1 MAGLYIHIPYCH
13 SKCAYCDFYS
23 MPQLDNME
31 EYVNAIIKEMRIR
44 KNEISPTPITTIY
57 IGGGTPSI
65 LPLFLLEK
73 IITEINKLFGSNF
86 EEFTIEANPEDI
98 TIEWVK
104 GITDLGINRVSMGIQ
119 SFSDIEL
126 KTINRR
132 HSSQQSL
139 NAIEIMRN
147 VGISN
152 ISGDLIFGLPL
163 QDINSWEQSLD
174 KLLSLQLPHF
184 SAYLLSYEPGTKLYA
199 QILSGKIVEAS
210 EEMVTQMYQIL
221 IDKAKSS
228 GYQHYEIS
236 NYALPQYR
244 AIHNSNYWNNEPY
257 IGLGVS
263 AHSFDGINR
272 RYNPSD
278 IKQYLS
284 SLSRGKLCY
293 IIENESEIDRYND
306 MIITRLRTAEGIDLQ
321 MIKEDWSRYYNSF
334 IKTAETL
341 ALNNKIVIAD
351 SSIYIPENQMLLSD
365 AIMCEFIV
373 VDD

>member
-23 MPQLDNME
+23 MPRHDSME
-31 EYVNAIIKEMRIR
+31 EYVNAIITEMQLR
-44 KNEISPTPITTIY
+44 KYEISPTPITTIY

-65 LPLFLLEK
+65 LPLNLLEK
-73 IITEINKLFGSNF
+73 VITEINFLFGSNF
-86 EEFTIEANPEDI
+86 DEFTIETNPEDI

-104 GITDLGINRVSMGIQ
+104 GIIDLGINRVSMGIQ

-126 KTINRR
+126 KAINRR

-163 QDINSWEQSLD
+163 QDIKSWEQSLD

-221 IDKAKSS
+221 IDRAKAS

-236 NYALPQYR
+236 NYALPQHR

-257 IGLGVS
+257 IGLGAS
-263 AHSFDGINR
+263 AHSFDGKNR

-278 IKQYLS
+278 IKLYLS

-306 MIITRLRTAEGIDLQ
+306 MIITRLRTSEGIDLQ
-321 MIKEDWSRYYNSF
+321 IIKEDWSKYYNSF
-334 IKTAETL
+334 MKTVETL
-341 ALNNKIVIAD
+341 VSNNKIIIAD

-365 AIMCEFIV
+365 AIMREFIV

>member
-23 MPQLDNME
+23 MPRLDSME
-31 EYVNAIIKEMRIR
+31 EYVNAIITEMQLR
-44 KNEISPTPITTIY
+44 KYEISPTPITTIY

-65 LPLFLLEK
+65 LPLNLLEK
-73 IITEINKLFGSNF
+73 VITEINFLFGSNF
-86 EEFTIEANPEDI
+86 DEFTIEANPEDI

-104 GITDLGINRVSMGIQ
+104 GIIDLGINRVSMGIQ

-126 KTINRR
+126 KAINRR

-163 QDINSWEQSLD
+163 QDIKSWEQSLD

-221 IDKAKSS
+221 IDRAKAS

-236 NYALPQYR
+236 NYALPQHR

-257 IGLGVS
+257 IGLGAS
-263 AHSFDGINR
+263 AHSFDGKNR

-278 IKQYLS
+278 IKLYLS
-284 SLSRGKLCY
+284 SLSCGNLCY

-306 MIITRLRTAEGIDLQ
+306 MIITRLRTSEGIDLQ
-321 MIKEDWSRYYNSF
+321 IIKEDWSKYYNSF
-334 IKTAETL
+334 MKTVETL
-341 ALNNKIVIAD
+341 VSNNKIVIAD

-365 AIMCEFIV
+365 AIMREFIV

>member
-23 MPQLDNME
+23 MPRLDSME
-31 EYVNAIIKEMRIR
+31 EYVNAIITEMQLR
-44 KNEISPTPITTIY
+44 KYEISPTPITTIY

-65 LPLFLLEK
+65 LPLNLLEK
-73 IITEINKLFGSNF
+73 VITEINFLFGSNF
-86 EEFTIEANPEDI
+86 DEFTIEANPEDI

-104 GITDLGINRVSMGIQ
+104 GIIDLGINRVSMGIQ

-126 KTINRR
+126 KAINRR

-163 QDINSWEQSLD
+163 QDIKSWEQSLD

-221 IDKAKSS
+221 INRAKAS

-236 NYALPQYR
+236 NYALPQHR

-257 IGLGVS
+257 IGLGAS
-263 AHSFDGINR
+263 AHSFDGKNR

-278 IKQYLS
+278 IKLYLS

-306 MIITRLRTAEGIDLQ
+306 MIITRLRTSEGIDLQ
-321 MIKEDWSRYYNSF
+321 IIKEDWSKYYNSF
-334 IKTAETL
+334 MKTVETL
-341 ALNNKIVIAD
+341 VSNNKIVIAD

-365 AIMCEFIV
+365 AIMREFIV

>member
-23 MPQLDNME
+23 MPRLDSME
-31 EYVNAIIKEMRIR
+31 EYVNAIITEMQLR
-44 KNEISPTPITTIY
+44 KYEISPTPITTIY

-65 LPLFLLEK
+65 LPLNLLEK
-73 IITEINKLFGSNF
+73 VITEINFLFGSNF
-86 EEFTIEANPEDI
+86 DEFTIEANPEDI

-104 GITDLGINRVSMGIQ
+104 GIIDLGINRVSMGIQ

-126 KTINRR
+126 KAINRR

-163 QDINSWEQSLD
+163 QDIKSWEQSLD

-221 IDKAKSS
+221 IDRAKAS

-236 NYALPQYR
+236 NYALPQHR

-257 IGLGVS
+257 IGLGAS
-263 AHSFDGINR
+263 AHSFDGKNR

-278 IKQYLS
+278 IKLYLS

-306 MIITRLRTAEGIDLQ
+306 MIITRLRTSEGIDLQ
-321 MIKEDWSRYYNSF
+321 IIKEDWSKYYNSF
-334 IKTAETL
+334 MKTVETL
-341 ALNNKIVIAD
+341 VSNNKIVIAD

-365 AIMCEFIV
+365 AIMREFIV

>member
-23 MPQLDNME
+23 MPRLDSME
-31 EYVNAIIKEMRIR
+31 EYVNAIITEMQLR
-44 KNEISPTPITTIY
+44 KYEISPTPITTIY

-65 LPLFLLEK
+65 LPLNLLEK
-73 IITEINKLFGSNF
+73 VITEINFLFGSNF
-86 EEFTIEANPEDI
+86 DEFTIEANPEDI

-104 GITDLGINRVSMGIQ
+104 GIIDLGINRVSMGIQ

-126 KTINRR
+126 KAINRR

-163 QDINSWEQSLD
+163 QDIKSWEQSLD

-221 IDKAKSS
+221 IDRAKAS

-236 NYALPQYR
+236 NYALPQHR

-257 IGLGVS
+257 IGLGAS
-263 AHSFDGINR
+263 AHSFDGKNR

-278 IKQYLS
+278 IKLYLS
-284 SLSRGKLCY
+284 SLSCGKLCY

-306 MIITRLRTAEGIDLQ
+306 MIITRLRTSEGIDLQ
-321 MIKEDWSRYYNSF
+321 IIKEDWSKYYNSF
-334 IKTAETL
+334 MKTVETL
-341 ALNNKIVIAD
+341 VSNNKIVIAD
-351 SSIYIPENQMLLSD
+351 SSIYIPGNQMLLSD
-365 AIMCEFIV
+365 AIMREFIV

>member
-23 MPQLDNME
+23 MPRLDSME
-31 EYVNAIIKEMRIR
+31 EYVNAIINEMQIR

-65 LPLFLLEK
+65 LPLNLLEK
-73 IITEINKLFGSNF
+73 IITEINFLFGSNF
-86 EEFTIEANPEDI
+86 DEFTIEANPEDI

-104 GITDLGINRVSMGIQ
+104 GIIDLGINRVSMGIQ

-126 KTINRR
+126 KAINRR

-139 NAIEIMRN
+139 NAIEILRN
-147 VGISN
+147 AGISN
-152 ISGDLIFGLPL
+152 ISGDLIFGLPS
-163 QDINSWEQSLD
+163 QDIKSWEKSLN

-199 QILSGKIVEAS
+199 QILSGKITEAS

-221 IDKAKSS
+221 IDQAKAL

-236 NYALPQYR
+236 NYALPQHR

-257 IGLGVS
+257 IGLGAS
-263 AHSFDGINR
+263 AHSYDGKNR

-278 IKQYLS
+278 IKLYFS

-306 MIITRLRTAEGIDLQ
+306 MIITRLRTSEGIDLQ

-365 AIMCEFIV
+365 AIMREFIV